1 MKEYGSI
8 RKLKAYGACGV
19 LLGMSALMLS
29 TANVGLADEVVSAPK
44 QEVASAAQSNNV
56 VDHSVVDKA
65 VAKAQA
71 AGIKTIQD
79 PTVDKGTVT
88 TPAEATKVKHEIAK
102 DYEAQ
107 AAAID
112 KTTEDYAQKK
122 AAYEKAVAETKK
134 NNEQIAA
141 ENQALKE
148 AYDKAA
154 KIGQETNQAVTKTK
168 EKVKAEFPD
177 AQVSESSKILP
188 VDPTSKTSYDSYAKE
203 VEKVKVDNQQAT
215 DSYLAEKRKE
225 NKEIE
230 DTKAYNEAVRKR
242 NAEGKAKVEAENKE
256 ITKRNQAQLA
266 NKQSIEAENEVIKK
280 RNEVGQAK
288 VDAENKEIDKFNK
301 EVAEFNKSEDER
313 AARERAKAE
322 ADKHKDGYLSEVVTQ
337 GLVFKNEE
345 NAHITVTGADSYI
358 SAKGL
363 HEAFKDITKR
373 MGLSENQLQQ
383 YVTYFSLPYADD
395 LKLSNAPDRLS
406 KTFELY
412 TSKGGN
418 VFGGAGNKYGAVNS
432 KIGKTVTVTYSNL
445 QHSTFKGKLISRME
459 LDITVKADSENIL
472 DDVVFGFSQNPAK
485 GIEVA
490 ARYKDKSK
498 DYKLNISLKPRFY
511 DADGKQ
517 IIFEDTKNNPNEAKG
532 ILSIS
537 SLNAYK
543 NHVETARP
551 SDTARFIPIS
561 GSSIVQHAN
570 GLVYSNEKDNS
581 NGNHFGLNQHNII
594 DSTTSPYYWYLA
606 GALALK
612 GANPE
617 YEITVTSWDKLGDR
631 KGEGRFTPSIWFTV
645 TSDVVAAGV
654 PTAPRHKETKPYKTF
669 TPERLQEV
677 PMLKLEE
684 LKKFTPEK
692 EKEVPTPKAKLNLV
706 KVNPVPAPTFKPK
719 EADPIPP
726 EIPTIHY
733 HHVQLKVEYKMDKSV
748 LKTPAPAL
756 PQTGEH
762 SSTGLMALGLSLLAA
777 FGLVG
782 LKKRKENQ

>member
-141 ENQALKE
+141 ENQAKKE
-148 AYDKAA
+148 AHEKAVQA
-154 KIGQETNQAVTKTK
+154 SKETNQAV
-168 EKVKAEFPD
+168 EEAKAKIKKQFPD
-177 AQVSESSKILP
+177 AKVTETTKEIP
-188 VDPTSKTSYDSYAKE
+188 VDPTKSAYDRYT
-203 VEKVKVDNQQAT
+203 KVAEQVQAENKKAT
-215 DSYLAEKRKE
+215 ETYQAEKTKE
-225 NKEIE
+225 DKEIAE
-230 DTKAYNEAVRKR
+230 TKAYNEAVRKQ
-242 NAEGKAKVEAENKE
+242 NAANKAKVDAENAE

-345 NAHITVTGADSYI
+345 NAHIAVTGADSYI

-445 QHSTFKGKLISRME
+445 QHSTFKGKPISRME

-517 IIFEDTKNNPNEAKG
+517 IVFEDTKNNPNEAKG

-692 EKEVPTPKAKLNLV
+692 EKEVPTPKAKLSLV
-706 KVNPVPAPTFKPK
+706 TVNSVPDPKLKPK
-719 EADPIPP
+719 EKEPTSP

-733 HHVQLKVEYKMDKSV
+733 HHVQLKVKYKTDKTV
-748 LKTPAPAL
+748 PKTPAPAL

-762 SSTGLMALGLSLLAA
+762 SSTGLMALGLSLLAG
-777 FGLVG
+777 FSLVG
-782 LKKRKENQ
+782 LKKQKEN